1 MRINTPPIALPSQ
14 RCSDHGNRASN
25 AAAPMPSQAG
35 QWRGASGGGVRVS
48 SVMWGFYW
56 RGRLRY
62 PVRMRADLT
71 ERVLRGLYSAALY
84 VLVPITLYHLIWRGF
99 RQRAYFQRWSER
111 YASYP
116 AIAVKTPLWL
126 HAVSVGEV
134 NAAAPLVTRLLQDHP
149 GLRLVVTTITPT
161 GSERVQALWGDAVVH
176 VYLPYDLPGA
186 VARFLDHF
194 RPTVA
199 LIVETELWPNL
210 LFACRDR
217 GIPAHILNARLSARS
232 LRGYRVLGPLIRR
245 ALRSVHLVA
254 AQSEQ
259 DGKRFAR
266 LGADPGR
273 VVVTGNLKFDTL
285 PVDNSDF
292 VREFR
297 AHRRSGPAWIA
308 ASTHEDE
315 EAAVLEAHRAVL
327 QRHPDALLLW
337 APRHPERFRA
347 VAQRATEAGFSV
359 SMRSEQRW
367 PQAGTQVFVID
378 TLGELARFY
387 ACAGVAFVGG
397 SLQAIGGHNLL
408 EPAATGTA
416 ILSGPHLHNFA
427 DIAKRL
433 REAEAMRIVDD
444 AAALAAALLELFADD
459 VARERMAA
467 NAQHLLQAGRGAL
480 ERTMALIE
488 PALPK

>member
-1 MRINTPPIALPSQ
+1 
-14 RCSDHGNRASN
+14 
-25 AAAPMPSQAG
+25 
-35 QWRGASGGGVRVS
+35 
-48 SVMWGFYW
+48 
-56 RGRLRY
+56 
-62 PVRMRADLT
+62 MRADLT

-84 VLVPITLYHLIWRGF
+84 ILAPITLYHLIWRGF
-99 RQRAYFQRWSER
+99 RQRAYFQRWNER

-116 AIAVKTPLWL
+116 AVTAATPLWL

-194 RPTVA
+194 RPALA

-217 GIPAHILNARLSARS
+217 GIPTHILNARLSARS

-245 ALRSVHLVA
+245 ALRGVHLVA
-254 AQSEQ
+254 AQSDE
-259 DGKRFAR
+259 DGKRFIR
-266 LGADPGR
+266 LGANPGR

-285 PVDNSDF
+285 PVDNTDF

-297 AHRRSGPAWIA
+297 HHRGSGPTWIA

-315 EAAVLEAHRAVL
+315 EAAVLAAHHAVS
-327 QRHPDALLLW
+327 QAHPDALLVW

-347 VAQRATEAGFSV
+347 VAQRAAEAGFAV
-359 SMRSEQRW
+359 ATRSEQGW
-367 PQAGTQVFVID
+367 PRNDARGRIQVFVVD
-378 TLGELARFY
+378 TLGELTRFY
-387 ACAGVAFVGG
+387 ACAQVAFVGG
-397 SLQAIGGHNLL
+397 SLQPVGGHNLL

-416 ILSGPHLHNFA
+416 ILSGPQLHNFV
-427 DIAKRL
+427 DIARRL
-433 REAEAMRIVDD
+433 REAEAMRIVED
-444 AAALAAALLELFADD
+444 APALASALLELFADAD
-459 VARERMAA
+459 ARERMAA
-467 NAQHLLQAGRGAL
+467 NAQQLLQAGRGAL
-480 ERTMALIE
+480 ERTVALIE
-488 PALPK
+488 PGLPRRG

>member
-1 MRINTPPIALPSQ
+1 
-14 RCSDHGNRASN
+14 
-25 AAAPMPSQAG
+25 
-35 QWRGASGGGVRVS
+35 
-48 SVMWGFYW
+48 
-56 RGRLRY
+56 
-62 PVRMRADLT
+62 MRADLT

-84 VLVPITLYHLIWRGF
+84 ILAPITIYHLIWRGF
-99 RQRAYFQRWSER
+99 RQRAYFQRWNER

-116 AIAVKTPLWL
+116 AITAATPLWL

-134 NAAAPLVTRLLQDHP
+134 NAAAPLVTRLLHDHP

-194 RPTVA
+194 KPVLA

-210 LFACRDR
+210 LFACCDR
-217 GIPAHILNARLSARS
+217 GIPTHILNARLSARS

-254 AQSEQ
+254 AQSEE
-259 DGKRFAR
+259 DGKRFAM
-266 LGADPGR
+266 LGAHPDR
-273 VVVTGNLKFDTL
+273 VLVTGNLKFDTL
-285 PVDNSDF
+285 PVDNTDF

-297 AHRRSGPAWIA
+297 GHRGSGPTWIA

-315 EAAVLEAHRAVL
+315 EAAVIEAHRAVL
-327 QRHPDALLLW
+327 QAHPDALLLW

-347 VAQRATEAGFSV
+347 VAQRAAEAGFIV
-359 SMRSEQRW
+359 AMRSEQRW
-367 PQAGTQVFVID
+367 PRPGAQGRAQVIVVD

-387 ACAGVAFVGG
+387 ACAKIAFVGG

-433 REAEAMRIVDD
+433 READAMRVVDD
-444 AAALAAALLELFADD
+444 ASALAAALLELLADED
-459 VARERMAA
+459 ARERMAA

-488 PALPK
+488 PALPRVD

>member
-1 MRINTPPIALPSQ
+1 
-14 RCSDHGNRASN
+14 
-25 AAAPMPSQAG
+25 
-35 QWRGASGGGVRVS
+35 
-48 SVMWGFYW
+48 
-56 RGRLRY
+56 
-62 PVRMRADLT
+62 MRAQLT

-84 VLVPITLYHLIWRGF
+84 ILAPITLYHLIWRGF
-99 RQRAYFQRWSER
+99 RQRAYFQRWNER

-116 AIAVKTPLWL
+116 AVAAPTPLWL

-134 NAAAPLVTRLLQDHP
+134 NAAAPLVTRLLHDHP

-194 RPTVA
+194 KPALA

-232 LRGYRVLGPLIRR
+232 LRGYRVLDPLIRR
-245 ALRSVHLVA
+245 ALRGVHLIA
-254 AQSEQ
+254 AQSDE
-259 DGKRFAR
+259 DARRFIK
-266 LGADPGR
+266 LGARADR

-285 PVDNSDF
+285 PVDNTDF

-297 AHRRSGPAWIA
+297 GHRGIGPTWIA

-315 EAAVLEAHRAVL
+315 ESAVIEAHLAVL
-327 QRHPDALLLW
+327 QAYPDALLLW

-347 VAQRATEAGFSV
+347 VAQRAADAGLSV
-359 SMRSEQRW
+359 AMRSGQRW
-367 PQAGTQVFVID
+367 PGVGGGAQVFVID

-387 ACAGVAFVGG
+387 ACAKVAFVGG
-397 SLQAIGGHNLL
+397 SLQPVGGHNLL

-433 REAEAMRIVDD
+433 QEADAMRIVEDPP
-444 AAALAAALLELFADD
+444 ALGAALVELFADEE
-459 VARERMAA
+459 VRERMAA
-467 NAQHLLQAGRGAL
+467 NAQLLLQAGRGAL
-480 ERTMALIE
+480 ERTMALLE
-488 PALPK
+488 PALPPVGR